1 MGIHGNHDRW
11 LLRVGISCFFFFSCF
26 GFQYCFWRQCIF
38 TTQKEHGKVSGLSSY
53 SGIKTKKEN

>member
-1 MGIHGNHDRW
+1 MEIMIDDYYE
-11 LLRVGISCFFFFSCF
+11 LEFLVSFFSCF

-53 SGIKTKKEN
+53 SAIKTKKEN